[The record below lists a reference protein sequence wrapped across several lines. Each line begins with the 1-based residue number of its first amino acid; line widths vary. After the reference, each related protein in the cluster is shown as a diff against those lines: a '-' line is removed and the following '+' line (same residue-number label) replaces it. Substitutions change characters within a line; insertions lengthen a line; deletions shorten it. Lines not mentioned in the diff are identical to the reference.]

1 MAKLVSS
8 FQNMALSL
16 TVITLV
22 AAAALA
28 GVYLLTETRI
38 SQQKRDAEL
47 AAQQSVLNGDMTG
60 TAVKVDVDGF
70 GGKMTVMVGFA
81 QDGTILG
88 YKILEH
94 QETPGLGDK
103 AEQWFRNAD
112 KPGQNVIGRKA
123 TGQFH
128 VSKDGGDVDAITAAT
143 ISSRAFLDALN
154 KAYVEF
160 KAQQGETDIEAWAG
174 ASVMTTELAEP
185 DSTQIEA
192 DGEADCTNAT
202 TKEMEAQNE

>member
-8 FQNMALSL
+8 FRNMAMSL

-28 GVYLLTETRI
+28 GIYLLTQARI
-38 SQQKRDAEL
+38 EQQKRDAEL
-47 AAQQSVLNGDMTG
+47 SAQQSVLAGDENG
-60 TAVKVDVDGF
+60 TAIKVAVDGF
-70 GGKMTVMVGFA
+70 GGKMIVMIGFA

-103 AEQWFRNAD
+103 ATWWFQVAD
-112 KPGQNVIGRKA
+112 KPGQNVIGRQA
-123 TGQFH
+123 TGQFK

-143 ISSRAFLDALN
+143 ISSRAFLKALN
-154 KAYVEF
+154 DAYVEF
-160 KAQQGETDIEAWAG
+160 KAQQGEEVEAWAG
-174 ASVMTTELAEP
+174 ASVMTGEETEP
-185 DSTQIEA
+185 DSTQIETC
-192 DGEADCTNAT
+192 GEAEPNEKS
-202 TKEMEAQNE
+202 KEMEAQNE

>member
-8 FQNMALSL
+8 FRNMAMSL

-28 GVYLLTETRI
+28 GIYLLTQARI
-38 SQQKRDAEL
+38 EQQKRDAEL
-47 AAQQSVLNGDMTG
+47 SAQQSVLAGDENG
-60 TAVKVDVDGF
+60 TAIKVAVDGF
-70 GGKMTVMVGFA
+70 GGKMIVMVGFA

-103 AEQWFRNAD
+103 ATWWFQVAD
-112 KPGQNVIGRKA
+112 KPGQNVIGRQA
-123 TGQFH
+123 TGQFK

-143 ISSRAFLDALN
+143 ISSRAFLKALN
-154 KAYVEF
+154 DAYVEF
-160 KAQQGETDIEAWAG
+160 KAQQGEEVEAWAG
-174 ASVMTTELAEP
+174 ASVMTGEEAEP
-185 DSTQIEA
+185 DSTQIETC
-192 DGEADCTNAT
+192 GEAEPNEKS
-202 TKEMEAQNE
+202 KEMEAQNE

>member
-8 FQNMALSL
+8 FKNMALSL
-16 TVITLV
+16 TIITLV

-28 GVYLLTETRI
+28 GVYMLTQARI
-38 SQQKRDAEL
+38 EQQKREAEESAKQAVL
-47 AAQQSVLNGDMTG
+47 AGDPEG
-60 TAVKVDVDGF
+60 TAIKVSVDGF
-70 GGKMTVMVGFA
+70 GGKMIVMVGFA

-112 KPGQNVIGRKA
+112 KPGQNVIGRQA
-123 TGQFH
+123 TGQFR

-143 ISSRAFLDALN
+143 ISSRAFLKALN
-154 KAYVEF
+154 EAYVEF
-160 KAQQGETDIEAWAG
+160 KAQQDEEVEAWAG
-174 ASVMTTELAEP
+174 ASMMSTELAEP
-185 DSTQIEA
+185 DSTQIE
-192 DGEADCTNAT
+192 
-202 TKEMEAQNE
+202 EMEAQDE

>member
-8 FQNMALSL
+8 FRNMAMSL

-28 GVYLLTETRI
+28 GIYLLTQARI
-38 SQQKRDAEL
+38 EQQKRDAEL
-47 AAQQSVLNGDMTG
+47 SAQQSVLAGDENG
-60 TAVKVDVDGF
+60 TAIKVAVDGF
-70 GGKMTVMVGFA
+70 GGKMIVMIGFA

-103 AEQWFRNAD
+103 ATWWFQVAD
-112 KPGQNVIGRKA
+112 KPGQNVIGRQA
-123 TGQFH
+123 TGQFK

-143 ISSRAFLDALN
+143 ISSRAFLKALN
-154 KAYVEF
+154 DAYVEF
-160 KAQQGETDIEAWAG
+160 KAQQGEEVEAWAG
-174 ASVMTTELAEP
+174 ASVMTGEEAEP
-185 DSTQIEA
+185 DSTQIETC
-192 DGEADCTNAT
+192 GEAEPNEKS
-202 TKEMEAQNE
+202 KEMEAQNE

>member
-8 FQNMALSL
+8 FKNMALSL

-28 GVYLLTETRI
+28 GVYMLTETRI
-38 SQQKRDAEL
+38 EKQKRDAEM
-47 AAQQSVLNGDMTG
+47 AAQQAVLNGDANG
-60 TAVKVDVDGF
+60 TAIKVSVDGF
-70 GGKMTVMVGFA
+70 GGKMIVMVGFA
-81 QDGTILG
+81 QDGKILG

-103 AEQWFRNAD
+103 ASWWFKKED
-112 KPGQNVIGRKA
+112 KPGQNIIGRKA
-123 TGQFH
+123 TGHFQ

-143 ISSRAFLDALN
+143 ISSRAFLKAIND
-154 KAYVEF
+154 AYVEF
-160 KAQQGETDIEAWAG
+160 RQEHVEEVEGLAG
-174 ASVMTTELAEP
+174 ASVMQSGIAEEP

-192 DGEADCTNAT
+192 YGEADRTNAI
-202 TKEMEAQNE
+202 E

>member
-8 FQNMALSL
+8 FRNMAMSL

-28 GVYLLTETRI
+28 GIYLLTQARI
-38 SQQKRDAEL
+38 EQQKRDAEL
-47 AAQQSVLNGDMTG
+47 SAQQSVLAGDENG
-60 TAVKVDVDGF
+60 TAIKVAVDGF
-70 GGKMTVMVGFA
+70 GGKMIVMVGFA

-103 AEQWFRNAD
+103 ATWWFQDAD
-112 KPGQNVIGRKA
+112 KPGQNVIGRQA
-123 TGQFH
+123 TGQFK

-143 ISSRAFLDALN
+143 ISSRAFVKALN
-154 KAYVEF
+154 DAYVEF
-160 KAQQGETDIEAWAG
+160 KAQQGEEVEAWAG
-174 ASVMTTELAEP
+174 ASVMTGEEAEP
-185 DSTQIEA
+185 DSTQIETC
-192 DGEADCTNAT
+192 GEAEPNEKS
-202 TKEMEAQNE
+202 KEMEAQNE